1 MLLNTSK
8 RSERKPFCEWS
19 QSFEHLIMTI
29 ALLAVFSNDYGPSHL
44 GCSVPTVDSRN
55 IMDLQAEKLQLLHSC
70 QQVCS
75 EQTWE
80 ELQRNSLFRGWN
92 VKDVVK
98 TSQVGRML
106 SREFSFIEICQKK
119 NLALV
124 YIVSWWLTRTGSS
137 VVREPWRGKKKAT
150 HCQSVSNTIQ
160 QLLSKTLLVLFLKS
174 LIFWIVLILLCMP
187 LQNLLLKLKSALDD
201 YLLST

>member
-1 MLLNTSK
+1 MESVLWT
-8 RSERKPFCEWS
+8 PY
-19 QSFEHLIMTI
+19 
-29 ALLAVFSNDYGPSHL
+29 NDYCLACCVQQWLWPKPSWVL
-44 GCSVPTVDSRN
+44 SATVDSRN
-55 IMDLQAEKLQLLHSC
+55 IMDLQAEKLRLLHSC

-137 VVREPWRGKKKAT
+137 VVREPWGGKKKAT

-174 LIFWIVLILLCMP
+174 LIFRIVLILLCMP